1 MIQARFPDV
10 KAIPNQTYVL
20 DVKDVCV
27 DCLNKKAVSDAKK
40 EKRDQK
46 KAEFNAKRAEE
57 RQEKLSNLK
66 LFVL

>member
-1 MIQARFPDV
+1 MFVSFFVYFSLLGDV
-10 KAIPNQTYVL
+10 KVFL
-20 DVKDVCV
+20 GV

-46 KAEFNAKRAEE
+46 KAEFYAKRAEE